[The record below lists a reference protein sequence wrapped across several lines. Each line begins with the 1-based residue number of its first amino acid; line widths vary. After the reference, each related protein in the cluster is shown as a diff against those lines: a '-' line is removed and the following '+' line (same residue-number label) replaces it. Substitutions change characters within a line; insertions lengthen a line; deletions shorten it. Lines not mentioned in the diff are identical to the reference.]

1 MSELHRI
8 RELAKQA
15 LTIPTPTNESD
26 YRLWGRAQRLVRNVE
41 HICEL
46 PDLAQGNLQIDRFCL
61 VTATYFSD
69 AGLGAHLKTGN
80 STAVAE
86 ISNSNSNGE
95 NLLESAMKVVSEKL
109 AGVVEAT
116 RIEMINRIIAE
127 SGDHHT
133 KRVEA
138 AILSDARNLDDM
150 GAVGIFSEFRRC
162 AMRGKSIPE
171 VLQSWKK
178 KTDYQYWQA
187 RLKESFR
194 FESVRKLAEQ
204 RLAAAEQF
212 MNQLKTEDAAGDL
225 LTSAGE
231 PLESQV

>member
-15 LTIPTPTNESD
+15 LVIPTPTNESD

-46 PDLAQGNLQIDRFCL
+46 PDLAQANLQIDRFCL

-80 STAVAE
+80 STAVTE

-95 NLLESAMKVVSEKL
+95 NLLELATKIVSEKL

-116 RIEMINRIIAE
+116 RIEKINRIISE
-127 SGDHHT
+127 SGDHHAQ
-133 KRVEA
+133 RVEA
-138 AILSDARNLDDM
+138 VILSDARNLDDM